1 MLSKNNVDKYRS
13 WKAIKNDN
21 QETLIDSTEMS
32 SESDTADT
40 HVVAD
45 YVAQDV
51 KTSNQPTLHMRSA
64 TEKSSPLDMEPRE
77 YEPPE
82 EYDFGKYGPNQA
94 QTDQTE
100 LIFAFGNLE
109 SLIVLSTAVL
119 FTFCLSLN
127 APTSTYPAIAAIQ
140 IVIYDFFKH

>member
-1 MLSKNNVDKYRS
+1 M
-13 WKAIKNDN
+13 I
-21 QETLIDSTEMS
+21 

-45 YVAQDV
+45 YVVQDV
-51 KTSNQPTLHMRSA
+51 KTSNQPTVHMRYA
-64 TEKSSPLDMEPRE
+64 TEKKSPPLDMEPRE

-82 EYDFGKYGPNQA
+82 EYEYGKYGPNQA
-94 QTDQTE
+94 KTDNME
-100 LIFAFGNLE
+100 LLFEFGNLE

>member
-1 MLSKNNVDKYRS
+1 M
-13 WKAIKNDN
+13 I
-21 QETLIDSTEMS
+21 
-32 SESDTADT
+32 SESETADT

-45 YVAQDV
+45 YVVQDV
-51 KTSNQPTLHMRSA
+51 KTSNQPTVHMRYA
-64 TEKSSPLDMEPRE
+64 TEKKSPPLDMEPRE

-82 EYDFGKYGPNQA
+82 EYEYGKYGPNQA
-94 QTDQTE
+94 KTDNME
-100 LIFAFGNLE
+100 LLFEFGNLE